1 MTPSELDRRE
11 APAALRAELAASIG
25 RTLHEQARLNE
36 LTIAW
41 VRMFTLLSMSGIE
54 IWLLTGPTAL
64 GKAAPWLAAFT
75 FVFLAVA
82 VGLVIALRR
91 GWWSSA
97 LAFTMPVL
105 DASYMAFRI
114 AAIFEIA
121 GIPHVIRTQELATVT
136 GMASLLAV
144 SGAYRLQPR
153 AVAVTTLLGVALY
166 VGFASWIGLPLFQM
180 IVHLVLIAAVGLCG
194 AGLTRLVH
202 RAVHSEVTRLTLRRL
217 LPGSVLDAADT
228 DPVALLTEPRSLEA
242 TVVVTDLRGFTTWAE
257 HRSPL
262 EVLGLLN
269 AVQGALAQIVVDH
282 GGTVD
287 KFMGD
292 GMLAVFGAPR
302 VDPTHADHALAAVKV
317 MISAM
322 ERFAPMRLG
331 IGVHSG
337 EVVVGCVG
345 NGIRMEFT
353 VLGDTVNTASRL
365 EGATKEL
372 GVAVLVS
379 EATRSR
385 ATAALVAVAEVAV
398 RGRQER
404 LTTWTLP
411 DLSNRTNGQS
421 GSPEAP

>member
-1 MTPSELDRRE
+1 VIATPDDDRRG
-11 APAALRAELAASIG
+11 APAGLRAELAASIG

-36 LTIAW
+36 LAIAR
-41 VRMFTLLSMSGIE
+41 VRVATLGAMSGIE
-54 IWLLTGPTAL
+54 IWLLAGPTAL
-64 GKAAPWLAAFT
+64 GNAAPCLAGLT
-75 FVFLAVA
+75 FGFLAVSVA
-82 VGLVIALRR
+82 LVVALRR

-97 LAFTMPVL
+97 LAFTLPVL
-105 DASYMAFRI
+105 DASYMAVRI

-121 GIPHVIRTQELATVT
+121 GIAHVVRTQELATVT

-144 SGAYRLQPR
+144 SGAFRLQPR
-153 AVAVTTLLGVALY
+153 AVAITTALGALLYL
-166 VGFASWIGLPLFQM
+166 GFAVWIGLPVFQM
-180 IVHLVLIAAVGLCG
+180 TVHGILVAAVGLSG
-194 AGLTRLVH
+194 AGLTRLVQ

-217 LPGSVLDAADT
+217 LPGSVIDAADA
-228 DPVALLTEPRSLEA
+228 DPVALLTEPRSVEA
-242 TVVVTDLRGFTTWAE
+242 TIVVTDLRGFTTWAE

-262 EVLGLLN
+262 EVLGFLN

-302 VDPTHADHALAAVKV
+302 PDPAHADHALAAVRE
-317 MISAM
+317 MATAM
-322 ERFAPMRLG
+322 ERFAPMRVG

-365 EGATKEL
+365 EAATKEV
-372 GVAVLVS
+372 GVGVLVS
-379 EATRSR
+379 AATRSR
-385 ATAALVAVAEVAV
+385 TRAALVPVAEVTV
-398 RGRQER
+398 RGRSEP
-404 LTTWTLP
+404 LATFTLP
-411 DLSNRTNGQS
+411 
-421 GSPEAP
+421 

>member
-1 MTPSELDRRE
+1 MDAHELERHQ
-11 APAALRAELAASIG
+11 APAALRAELAASIT
-25 RTLHEQARLNE
+25 RTLDEQARLNE

-41 VRMFTLLSMSGIE
+41 VRTVTLAAMSGVE
-54 IWLLTGPTAL
+54 LWLLTGPTAL
-64 GKAAPWLAAFT
+64 GAAAPWLAAFT
-75 FVFLAVA
+75 FGFLAVA
-82 VGLVIALRR
+82 TALVAALRR
-91 GWWSSA
+91 GWWSPV
-97 LAFTMPVL
+97 LAFALPVL
-105 DASYMAFRI
+105 DATYMGLRI

-121 GIPHVIRTQELATVT
+121 GIAHVVRTQELATVT

-144 SGAYRLQPR
+144 SGAFRLQPR
-153 AVAVTTLLGVALY
+153 AVAITTALGLSLY
-166 VGFASWIGLPLFQM
+166 VVFATWMDLQPFQM
-180 IVHLVLIAAVGLCG
+180 FVHGTLIAAVGLCG
-194 AGLTRLVH
+194 VGLTRLVH

-217 LPGSVLDAADT
+217 LPGSVLDAADA
-228 DPVALLTEPRSLEA
+228 DPMALLTEPRSLDA

-302 VDPTHADHALAAVKV
+302 LDPAHADRALEAVRA
-317 MISAM
+317 MLLAM

-372 GVAVLVS
+372 GVPVLVS

-385 ATAALVAVAEVAV
+385 ATVVMAHVAEVAI
-398 RGRQER
+398 RGRTAA
-404 LTTWTLP
+404 LTTWTL
-411 DLSNRTNGQS
+411 S
-421 GSPEAP
+421 